1 MDDDELYDLICE
13 DRWQRQQ
20 HGRLMS
26 LPPGHPDEPEE
37 LSDSDQPQGE
47 HP

>member
-1 MDDDELYDLICE
+1 MDDDYDDELYDLRCE

-37 LSDSDQPQGE
+37 DSDDDSN
-47 HP
+47 